1 MIKIIASS
9 IRENRVAWPCAI
21 PKLVTAKTNAFS
33 LIPIPPIVTGTLE
46 TRETKGI
53 ININT

>member
-33 LIPIPPIVTGTLE
+33 LIPIPPIVTGTL
-46 TRETKGI
+46 
-53 ININT
+53 